1 LVYLVNALTILGLFL
16 FIRKAQKIKNRELLY
31 KQHRQ
36 LANEEIY
43 NLMISQQAQ
52 LKRIEQ
58 RRKKSGSRAA
68 WLGLG
73 EDFWRWDELK
83 QSKSNT
89 RWNS

>member
-58 RRKKSGSRAA
+58 RRKKEWLKGCMIGSWGRFLA
-68 WLGLG
+68 LG
-73 EDFWRWDELK
+73 
-83 QSKSNT
+83 
-89 RWNS
+89 